1 MTDNQFDIPTLW
13 ALVFFGWLGLMSLIA
28 IVGGNRAKHRRAE
41 RARTGKQAWRD
52 RLQDEVNRIEGRG

>member
-13 ALVFFGWLGLMSLIA
+13 ALAFFAWLGIMSLIA

-41 RARTGKQAWRD
+41 RARTGRRTFREKLQSEVD
-52 RLQDEVNRIEGRG
+52 RVQGG